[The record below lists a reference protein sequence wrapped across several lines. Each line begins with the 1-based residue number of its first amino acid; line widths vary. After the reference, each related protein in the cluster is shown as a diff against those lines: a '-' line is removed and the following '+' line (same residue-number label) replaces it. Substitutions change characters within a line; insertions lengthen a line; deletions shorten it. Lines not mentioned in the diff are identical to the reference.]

1 MTDEHTP
8 PPAPASAPEPA
19 PAYGAPA
26 HAAPSNEGQGLGV
39 ASLVLGI
46 LGVLTAWIPII
57 GLVAWIF
64 APLGL
69 IFGFISLGKPAAK
82 GLAIGGL
89 ITSGIALAICILW
102 IVGLGALVNQAQRDG
117 LLDEIPAAT
126 APATTPAD
134 PSATES
140 TSADAA
146 SSADATADTGPG
158 ADSADAGAAS
168 GHAQTPTPPS
178 N

>member
-8 PPAPASAPEPA
+8 PPAPEPA
-19 PAYGAPA
+19 PAYAAPA
-26 HAAPSNEGQGLGV
+26 AAAPSNEGQGLGV

-57 GLVAWIF
+57 GFVAWIF

-89 ITSGIALAICILW
+89 ITSGIALAICIAW
-102 IVGLGALVNQAQRDG
+102 VVGFGALVNQAQKDG
-117 LLDEIPAAT
+117 LLDEMPTSSSSSAEISSDG
-126 APATTPAD
+126 ATTTITTP
-134 PSATES
+134 ES
-140 TSADAA
+140 TTTVTTTPSDTAAASDDAA
-146 SSADATADTGPG
+146 P
-158 ADSADAGAAS
+158 S
-168 GHAQTPTPPS
+168 GHDQTPGLPS